1 MVFKTGAKRLKKLH
15 QKISKKIKIKNSL
28 KKKKEIRKEF
38 ANRLVLE
45 THQNV
50 TNEKKKKKREIL
62 GSCEYVAGVKSNGV
76 DGGRMGSHLSDGFPR
91 FCRPKTKHS
100 APTSGHDDTAVRQVS
115 QSADPVAV
123 YVAQ

>member
-50 TNEKKKKKREIL
+50 TNEKKKKREKYLEAVNMLLELKVMALTEAEWALI
-62 GSCEYVAGVKSNGV
+62 SPMASHVSV
-76 DGGRMGSHLSDGFPR
+76 DQRRSIPPR
-91 FCRPKTKHS
+91 HPDTTIRPCGK
-100 APTSGHDDTAVRQVS
+100 
-115 QSADPVAV
+115 
-123 YVAQ
+123 